1 MDTCSTKSALR
12 TDVINIKGMES
23 QESRKM
29 NWNEREHCQRNFSG
43 VFIWKKVNWWKKIW
57 TLQIGGTQSNAL

>member
-1 MDTCSTKSALR
+1 
-12 TDVINIKGMES
+12 MES

-43 VFIWKKVNWWKKIW
+43 VFIWRKLISERKYW
-57 TLQIGGTQSNAL
+57 TLQIGVLRKSNAL